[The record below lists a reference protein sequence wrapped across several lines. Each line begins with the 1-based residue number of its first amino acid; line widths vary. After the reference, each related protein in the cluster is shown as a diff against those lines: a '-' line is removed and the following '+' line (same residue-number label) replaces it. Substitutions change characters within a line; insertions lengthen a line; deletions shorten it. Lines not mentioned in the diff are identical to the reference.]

1 MASDA
6 KENSNGFRKIA
17 EFIVDK
23 RKAFYFVYAFI
34 LVFCMISSGWVK
46 VDNELTDYL
55 SEDTETRRGISIMKS
70 EFTTYATAKIMVD
83 NISFDSAEKL
93 SDKLCEIDGIK
104 DIEFDDSKKH
114 YNECSALF
122 SITFDG
128 DEDDEI
134 SQKALSSA
142 EEYLTGYDYYV
153 SAELGDTKAKT
164 VENEINSV
172 MIIACV
178 IIVAVL
184 LFTSKTYMEV
194 PVMLATFAM
203 AAVINKGTNF
213 MLGTISFVSNSVAVI
228 LQLALAIDYAI
239 ILCHRYTEERE
250 TKEPYDAVVTA
261 LSKAVPE
268 ISGSC
273 LTTLSGLVAMMFMHF
288 KIGFDMGI
296 VLIKAII
303 ISIICVFTF
312 MPGLIYTFSD
322 KIDKTHHKSFVPKI
336 DAWGRI
342 VLKLRHIAPCI
353 FAVIL
358 ILAFILSNLCPYAYS
373 YSLLSTIRK
382 NDSQIADEMINSTF
396 EPTNV
401 VAVLVPTG
409 RYDDEKA
416 LCQEL
421 SKLSQVDSITGL
433 SSTEAMD
440 GYMLGDF
447 LTPRTFSELTDMD
460 IELVKLIYAAYAAK
474 EEEYGRIIGGIDN
487 YEVPLIDMFEFL
499 CDEADSGAVALDD
512 DMREDLGEIKE
523 DLDDGKKQ
531 LKGENYSRI
540 VLNLNLPEESQETF
554 DFLETIR
561 SKAAKYYGD
570 DVILCGNSTS
580 DYDLSSTFGADNVLI
595 SILSAL
601 FVILILL
608 ITFQSAGL
616 PIILIIV
623 ILGSVWIN
631 FSFPYI
637 QGKPMFF
644 LSYLVVSS
652 IQMGANIDYAIVI
665 TNRYMDLRKKMDKK
679 EAIVATLTQAF
690 PTIFTSGMILA
701 SAGILIGLLSSDAAI
716 SSIGTCLGRGTI
728 ISMVLVMGI
737 LPQLLFIFDG
747 LIDKTE
753 FKVSIRVKRISL
765 FGNNIINGRISG
777 YVNGKVDGTF
787 NGVIKGEVDA
797 NLIKGEVEA
806 DEENGE
812 DIENTSEDKN
822 DECIKKEE
830 SMDD

>member
-1 MASDA
+1 MTSDG
-6 KENSNGFRKIA
+6 KEASNGFKKIA
-17 EFIVDK
+17 AFIVDK
-23 RKAFYFVYAFI
+23 RKAFYFIYAI
-34 LVFCMISSGWVK
+34 VAIFCIISSGWVN

-55 SEDTETRRGISIMKS
+55 SEDTETRRGLSVMEA

-83 NISFDSAEKL
+83 NISFESADKL
-93 SDKLCEIDGIK
+93 CERLCEIDGVK
-104 DIEFDDSKKH
+104 DIEFDHSKKH
-114 YNECSALF
+114 YNESSALF
-122 SITFDG
+122 SVTFDG
-128 DEDDEI
+128 DDDDEV
-134 SQKALSSA
+134 SEKALSSL
-142 EEYLTGYDYYV
+142 EDYLTGYDYYV

-164 VENEINSV
+164 VENEINTV

-213 MLGTISFVSNSVAVI
+213 MFGTISFVSNSVAVV

-273 LTTLSGLVAMMFMHF
+273 LTTLSGLAAMMFMHF

-322 KIDKTHHKSFVPKI
+322 RIDKTHHKSFVPKI

-353 FAVIL
+353 FALIL
-358 ILAFILSNLCPYAYS
+358 VLAFILSNLCPYAYS

-409 RYDDEKA
+409 HYDDEKA

-421 SKLSQVDSITGL
+421 SKLSQIDSVTGL

-440 GYMLGDF
+440 GYELSDK
-447 LTPRTFSELTDMD
+447 LTPREFSELTDVD
-460 IELVKLIYAAYAAK
+460 IELVRLLYTAYAANC
-474 EEEYGRIIGGIDN
+474 EEYGRIVGGIDN
-487 YEVPLIDMFEFL
+487 YKVPLIDMFEFL
-499 CDEADSGAVALDD
+499 YDEADSGAFNLSD
-512 DMREDLGEIKE
+512 DMKE
-523 DLDDGKKQ
+523 DLDEIKEQLDDGKRQ
-531 LKGENYSRI
+531 LKGEHYSRI
-540 VLNLNLPEESQETF
+540 VLNLNLPEEGQETF

-570 DVILCGNSTS
+570 DVILCGNSTN
-580 DYDLSSTFGADNVLI
+580 DYDLSSTFGEDNVII

-616 PIILIIV
+616 PLILIIV

-665 TNRYMDLRKKMDKK
+665 TNRYTDLRKKMDKK

-737 LPQLLFIFDG
+737 LPQLLLLFDG
-747 LIDKTE
+747 LIDKTA
-753 FKVSIRVKRISL
+753 FKVSIPVKRVKLS
-765 FGNNIINGRISG
+765 GNNIINGRISG
-777 YVNGKVDGTF
+777 YVSGKVDGSF
-787 NGVIKGEVDA
+787 NGVISGEVDA
-797 NLIKGEVEA
+797 NLIKGEVEEDVKTVPEGEYDTGEKSENVSEA
-806 DEENGE
+806 KEEN
-812 DIENTSEDKN
+812 K
-822 DECIKKEE
+822 
-830 SMDD
+830 